1 MGRFGCS
8 KGARNLLIREI
19 FASFAAR
26 LTDVVYQSRNRARIV
41 IGTDRKDTI
50 SSGYGDGGSN
60 EAESA
65 AIDIVAGFDGSS
77 QNPSFENDK
86 SRLYLSAKADPDDYI
101 ANDKGSEVTAE
112 AVIVGVSDNIYLKAR
127 KKVKIVSE
135 SYSLILN
142 EDGTIDIECD
152 STITATASGNKIKIS
167 ASGIELD
174 CGQGLTG
181 NILTDN
187 DLAVGIDP
195 VSGSPIVSNF
205 KQLGSLVTNRK
216 AVVK

>member
-1 MGRFGCS
+1 M
-8 KGARNLLIREI
+8 IREI
-19 FASFAAR
+19 FAAFAAR

-41 IGTDRKDTI
+41 IGTDRKDTV

-86 SRLYLSAKADPDDYI
+86 SRLYLSAKCDPDDYI
-101 ANDKGSEVTAE
+101 ANDKGPPITGE
-112 AVIVGVSDNIYLKAR
+112 AAIIGVSDNIYLKAR
-127 KKVKIVSE
+127 KKVKIVNE
-135 SYSLILN
+135 NYSLLLN
-142 EDGTIDIECD
+142 DDGTIEIECN
-152 STITATASGNKIKIS
+152 STITATASGNKMKIS

-174 CGQGLTG
+174 CGQGLRG

-195 VSGSPIVSNF
+195 VSGAPIISNF
-205 KQLGSLVTNRK
+205 KQPGSLVNNRK
-216 AVVK
+216 VVVK